1 MFGLNHWQVEP
12 DIIQFAK
19 AITSGYIPL
28 GGIGVHD
35 KIAES
40 MDAAAPDK
48 KWMHAYTYSA
58 HPVCCAVALANL
70 DIIEREDFPAQAAE
84 KGKRLLSGLETL
96 ASHPNVGDVRGLGL
110 MTAVEIVKD
119 KNTKEEFTPSEQ
131 VGMRIHDA
139 CQQKGLF
146 SRLRGDVFIL
156 APPVVTTEQQLDQC
170 VNVLGESIRTVLG
183 D

>member
-1 MFGLNHWQVEP
+1 M
-12 DIIQFAK
+12 
-19 AITSGYIPL
+19 
-28 GGIGVHD
+28 
-35 KIAES
+35 
-40 MDAAAPDK
+40 
-48 KWMHAYTYSA
+48 
-58 HPVCCAVALANL
+58 
-70 DIIEREDFPAQAAE
+70 
-84 KGKRLLSGLETL
+84 

-131 VGMRIHDA
+131 VGVRIHDA